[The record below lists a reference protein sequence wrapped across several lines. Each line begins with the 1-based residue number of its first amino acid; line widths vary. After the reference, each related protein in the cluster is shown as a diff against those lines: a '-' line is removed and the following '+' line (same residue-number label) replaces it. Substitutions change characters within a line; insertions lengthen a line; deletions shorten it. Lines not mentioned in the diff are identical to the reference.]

1 MGEKAKGHCL
11 LVARHLLT
19 DNLGIHEQPGKHL
32 AKLHVVGAL
41 AELPGFI
48 DAAVKDPDVRVAAQQ
63 AVGRRRS
70 KAKHDAP
77 DGCHDLLLG
86 LTNGC
91 GLCLDQAIPRPHSRA
106 GHGHEGV
113 RRKGGGERGGPGQ

>member
-1 MGEKAKGHCL
+1 MGEKAEGRSL

-19 DNLGIHEQPGKHL
+19 GDLGIREQPGKYL

-48 DAAVKDPDVRVAAQQ
+48 DAAVKDPDVRVAAQH
-63 AVGRRRS
+63 AISRGRS
-70 KAKHDAP
+70 KAKHHTP
-77 DGCHDLLLG
+77 DGRHDLLLG
-86 LTNGC
+86 LVHGC

-113 RRKGGGERGGPGQ
+113 RRKGGGERGRPGE